1 MSFAGKNLKYLRHLK
16 GWTQEAFAKKIKNK
30 RASIG
35 AYEEGR
41 AEPNLETLRHAS
53 RLFKVSLDALLLQD
67 LENIKSKTYLEK
79 RRRQKLT
86 SEVVTITFIPVKAA
100 AGYIAGYSDPDFIDE
115 LNTFTLPMLS
125 AGSYRAFEIV
135 GDSMLPTPSG
145 AVIVGEKVE
154 KMEDTKNNQTYI
166 IVSKREGIVY
176 KRILKS
182 NRSKQKITLVSDNPS
197 YQPYQINTEDVL
209 EIWQASMVINRANEQ
224 QRWDVNQL
232 ASLVNNLQNQVSS
245 LKKKIN

>member
-1 MSFAGKNLKYLRHLK
+1 
-16 GWTQEAFAKKIKNK
+16 
-30 RASIG
+30 
-35 AYEEGR
+35 
-41 AEPNLETLRHAS
+41 
-53 RLFKVSLDALLLQD
+53 
-67 LENIKSKTYLEK
+67 
-79 RRRQKLT
+79 
-86 SEVVTITFIPVKAA
+86 
-100 AGYIAGYSDPDFIDE
+100 
-115 LNTFTLPMLS
+115 
-125 AGSYRAFEIV
+125 
-135 GDSMLPTPSG
+135 
-145 AVIVGEKVE
+145 
-154 KMEDTKNNQTYI
+154 MEDTKNNQTYI

-232 ASLVNNLQNQVSS
+232 ANVVGKLQNQVSS